1 MDLNGARILVV
12 GATGVLGRR
21 LCERLSERTTDIVVT
36 GRSASSAE
44 ELRRGLGLRAAH
56 ALFEGAAGFDLFAK
70 VSDQTQYARYENE
83 VIGGQLRHA
92 RAGAA

>member
-36 GRSASSAE
+36 GRSASAAE
-44 ELRRGLGLRAAH
+44 ELRRVVVGVDPSLANALLEYSNASIVIPEGELI
-56 ALFEGAAGFDLFAK
+56 LFE
-70 VSDQTQYARYENE
+70 
-83 VIGGQLRHA
+83 
-92 RAGAA
+92 

>member
-36 GRSASSAE
+36 GRSASAAE
-44 ELRRGLGLRAAH
+44 ELRRGLGLKCPDVGH
-56 ALFEGAAGFDLFAK
+56 PSL
-70 VSDQTQYARYENE
+70 SS
-83 VIGGQLRHA
+83 
-92 RAGAA
+92 RAGTGPPPGRGACVRDQSLVAT